1 MSADAD
7 QKNITISIF
16 ENSFLPEELYFSLVD
31 IQNRFINYEIL
42 KTASIV
48 ENKSD
53 YKSFDYKIVSGD
65 KNYVIATSE
74 EILKNI
80 PDKYSLSQNYPN
92 PFNPITNLDYELPKR
107 SKVQILIYN
116 VLGQQVKIL
125 LDEEQNYGSHS
136 IFWDGLD
143 QLGNEVSTGVYFAR
157 MITSS
162 FTQTKKMLLL
172 K

>member
-1 MSADAD
+1 MLF
-7 QKNITISIF
+7 ITIS
-16 ENSFLPEELYFSLVD
+16 ENVNKPEKFRL
-31 IQNRFINYEIL
+31 N
-42 KTASIV
+42 
-48 ENKSD
+48 
-53 YKSFDYKIVSGD
+53 
-65 KNYVIATSE
+65 
-74 EILKNI
+74 
-80 PDKYSLSQNYPN
+80 QNYPN

-143 QLGNEVSTGVYFAR
+143 QLGNEVSTGVYFVR
-157 MITSS
+157 MMTSS